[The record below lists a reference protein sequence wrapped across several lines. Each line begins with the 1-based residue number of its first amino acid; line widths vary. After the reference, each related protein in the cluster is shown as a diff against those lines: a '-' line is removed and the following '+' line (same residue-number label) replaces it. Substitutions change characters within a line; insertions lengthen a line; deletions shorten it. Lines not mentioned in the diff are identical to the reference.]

1 MTKDRILK
9 NARIV
14 LRDEVV
20 TGSVR
25 VAGGIIQSIDLGP
38 CNATGAEDLGND
50 FLLPG
55 FVELHTDN
63 LEQELEPRPGVYW
76 PDPIGAVLAHD
87 NTMAGAGVTT
97 VLDAVSLGEY
107 HDGPNRSEMMAMS
120 LRALGRARA
129 TGVLRADH
137 RLHLRCEFSDP
148 KVLDMLLPHIDDPEL
163 MLVSLMD
170 HTPGQRQFTDT
181 DKYRKYYKK
190 GWSDEEFAE
199 IANRLRATQEACAA
213 DNRLSIVALCRER
226 HLPMASHDDTLAE
239 HVAQAV
245 AEGIAISEFPTTVEA
260 ARLARE
266 AGIRIVM
273 GGPNLV
279 RGGSHSG
286 NVSAR
291 ALAEADLLDIISSDY
306 VPGSLVAGAFALH
319 RRLGFSLPEAV
330 ARISANPA
338 AAVGLSD
345 RGSIACGLRADL
357 VRVREI
363 EGVPAVLRTWA
374 VGCSGPLE
382 ITAKNAA

>member
-1 MTKDRILK
+1 MDCILK
-9 NARIV
+9 NARMV
-14 LRDEVV
+14 LRDEIV
-20 TGSVR
+20 TGSVKIADG
-25 VAGGIIQSIDLGP
+25 VIQSVDLGP
-38 CNATGAEDLGND
+38 CNATNALDLEND
-50 FLLPG
+50 LLLPG

-63 LEQELEPRPGVYW
+63 LEQELEPRPGVFW

-107 HDGPNRSEMMAMS
+107 HDGPNRSEMMRLS
-120 LRALGRARA
+120 LRALARARA
-129 TGVLRADH
+129 TGVLKADH
-137 RLHLRCEFSDP
+137 KLHLRCEFSDP
-148 KVLDMLLPHIDDPEL
+148 KVMDMLLPHIDDPVL

-199 IANRLRATQEACAA
+199 IEKRLRATQQACAA
-213 DNRLSIVALCRER
+213 DNRERIVTLCRER

-239 HVAQAV
+239 HISQAV
-245 AEGIAISEFPTTVEA
+245 AEGIAISEFPTTLEA

-266 AGIRIVM
+266 AGIGIVM

-291 ALAEADLLDIISSDY
+291 DLAEAGLLDIISSDY
-306 VPGSLVAGAFALH
+306 VPGSLVAGAFAMH
-319 RRLGFSLPEAV
+319 RDLDFSLPEAV

-338 AAVGLSD
+338 RAVGLTD
-345 RGSIACGLRADL
+345 RGAIACGLRADL

-374 VGCSGPLE
+374 VGCAGPLE
-382 ITAKNAA
+382 IPAKNAA